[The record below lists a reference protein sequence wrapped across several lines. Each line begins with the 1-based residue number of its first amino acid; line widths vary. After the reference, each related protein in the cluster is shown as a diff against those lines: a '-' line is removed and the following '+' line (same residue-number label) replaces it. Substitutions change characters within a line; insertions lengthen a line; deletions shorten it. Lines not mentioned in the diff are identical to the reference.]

1 MAKPRIEL
9 RTIDSSDQGTL
20 EVLVRASF
28 RARRRKMTSPIDE
41 AREDRLRQIA
51 MESAA
56 RTMQGCRDSDTRV
69 LEIIYRHALKLL
81 KEKIVAP

>member
-1 MAKPRIEL
+1 
-9 RTIDSSDQGTL
+9 
-20 EVLVRASF
+20 
-28 RARRRKMTSPIDE
+28 MTSPIDE

>member
-1 MAKPRIEL
+1 
-9 RTIDSSDQGTL
+9 
-20 EVLVRASF
+20 
-28 RARRRKMTSPIDE
+28 MTSPIDE

-56 RTMQGCRDSDTRV
+56 RTMQGRGWSDIV
-69 LEIIYRHALKLL
+69 DMQLEIIYRHALKLL